1 MPKRSD
7 YSPCGRHFVVLAQH
21 SDQLNAILTM
31 ADRQDLLLLRMA
43 EDLRQRVLEP
53 VALIGEPTL
62 PSGNDPD
69 PFSGL

>member
-1 MPKRSD
+1 
-7 YSPCGRHFVVLAQH
+7 
-21 SDQLNAILTM
+21 M

-69 PFSGL
+69 PFSDL